1 MSHQARPVRD
11 RMKFSELLDMLGYTE
26 GEYLSLCHQVPG
38 HNFMANVVEFD
49 DRTPAKAL
57 RYVDDCDLW
66 FGVNPTR
73 RRGDDEGGRGKAED
87 VTRLAAV
94 WCDLDVKPGACRDLA
109 HAHQIIDDLSAIV
122 GTRPSAVVMSG
133 HGLQPY
139 WPIDDGQIANGD
151 DDPTMQAASEE
162 LRAEAAAVLKR
173 WGRLAVMV
181 AEHQGAKIDRGVYDL
196 SRVLRVPGSY
206 NRKGEPVLVTC
217 EADHGAPLTI
227 DELAERLDE
236 AGVTEH
242 EGDRRTVAGEVVSAP
257 DSWEPAAAVCDY
269 FAQTIKA
276 WRDEPITERHNWLV
290 RQAVRIMCG
299 LRNGCLTAGQLDEA
313 RKAVVERFEAEC
325 AATKRA
331 IPAWEIRNA
340 FAWARDHAA
349 RMTDAELATEM
360 GSHLHLWEKAEPRPV
375 TLAPQPAPEQTA
387 GKSAPA
393 QVSPQNG
400 EATANVTLTDTGNAE
415 LLVAAWAGRLRWCP
429 EAGKWFAWE
438 GARWRPSPDGGE
450 AMMAAV
456 KVVEAIKVVK
466 GDKDT
471 AKHKMRSL
479 QRRALENMVALAK
492 CRPGMRVSLAD
503 LDAEPYAL
511 NTPSGVVD
519 LRTGE
524 LSPHLPEGWHTKVT
538 GVGYDP
544 RAAAPQ
550 WWAFLHRTFGDA
562 ELVGYMQRLAGLAA
576 TGKVTHHVLPFL
588 FGAGSN
594 GKSVLMDVLG
604 AVLGDYAITAPANFL
619 LAGRDRHETEI
630 ARLHG
635 SRLVVCSEINA
646 DSKFDEAKVKVLTGG
661 DVLSGR
667 YMRQDFFDF
676 IPSHTLFLMGNHQP
690 QVSAGGTSFWRR
702 LRLIPFQHTVP
713 KEERNPNLAAELIAN
728 EGPAILAWIVDGAR
742 QVAADGLDEP
752 ASVKAATEEYSAE
765 EDALGRFVEECC
777 VLGNQAESTKP
788 AVLLGAYQ
796 SWARANGEADM
807 NQIKLG
813 RELSA
818 RFGVRSTKSQGVR
831 VYQGLSVLE
840 QWLPQWLGSR

>member
-1 MSHQARPVRD
+1 
-11 RMKFSELLDMLGYTE
+11 MKFSELLDMLGYTE

-109 HAHQIIDDLSAIV
+109 HARQIIDELSAIV

-139 WPIDDGQIANGD
+139 WPIDDGQLANGD

-217 EADHGAPLTI
+217 EADNGAPLTI

-236 AGVTEH
+236 AGVHEH
-242 EGDRRTVAGEVVSAP
+242 EGDRRTALGEVVSAP

-313 RKAVVERFEAEC
+313 RKAVVERFESEC
-325 AATKRA
+325 AKTKRP
-331 IPAWEIRNA
+331 IPAWEIRSA

-375 TLAPQPAPEQTA
+375 ILAAQPSEQTA
-387 GKSAPA
+387 GKSADP
-393 QVSPQNG
+393 QVNPENG
-400 EATANVTLTDTGNAE
+400 EATANVTLTDTGNAD
-415 LLVAAWAGRLRWCP
+415 LLVGAWGKRLVWCP

-438 GARWRPSPDGGE
+438 GTRWRSSTDGGE
-450 AMMAAV
+450 AMRAARE
-456 KVVEAIKVVK
+456 VVEAIKCVE

-479 QRRALENMVALAK
+479 GRRALENMVALAK
-492 CRPGMRVSLAD
+492 TDPRMRVGLGD

-511 NTPSGVVD
+511 NTPSGIVD

-524 LSPHLPEGWHTKVT
+524 LTPHRPEGWHTKVT
-538 GVGYDP
+538 GCGYDP
-544 RAAAPQ
+544 LAAAPT
-550 WWAFLHRTFGDA
+550 WRGFLFRTFGGDA
-562 ELVGYMQRLAGLAA
+562 ELVGYVQRLAGLAA
-576 TGKVTHHVLPFL
+576 TGNVTHHVLPFL
-588 FGAGSN
+588 FGGGSN
-594 GKSVLMDVLG
+594 GKSVLMDVLA
-604 AVLGDYAITAPANFL
+604 AVLGDYAISAPANFL

-635 SRLVVCSEINA
+635 ARLVVCSEINA

-676 IPSHTLFLMGNHQP
+676 TPTHTLFLMGNHRP
-690 QVSAGGTSFWRR
+690 QVTAGGTSFWRR
-702 LRLIPFQHTVP
+702 LRLIPFDHEVP
-713 KEERNPNLAAELIAN
+713 KDQRNPRLAAELVRD
-728 EGPAILAWIVDGAR
+728 EGAAILAWIVEGAR
-742 QVAADGLDEP
+742 QVAASGLDEP
-752 ASVKAATEEYSAE
+752 ESVLKATEEYSDE
-765 EDALGRFVEECC
+765 EDALKRFITECC
-777 VLGNQAESTKP
+777 DLGVTGASTKP
-788 AVLLGAYQ
+788 TLLMNAFVN
-796 SWARANGEADM
+796 WAAANGEATEGM
-807 NQIKLG
+807 TVVKLG
-813 RELSA
+813 RELAA
-818 RFGVRSTKSQGVR
+818 RFNVR
-831 VYQGLSVLE
+831 VSKSNGARVYRTLRVRE
-840 QWLPQWLGSR
+840 EWIPQFMRNRGIA